1 MNDKIGFFQD
11 DINSKSHIRLMS
23 FMVFW
28 LLTGID
34 YAILFH
40 SYYSD
45 KVWDTIFVWVF
56 LGVNF
61 LFLIAIFYPKYLQ
74 KILELGQAK
83 FQQVKEKI
91 SEKLPSE

>member
-1 MNDKIGFFQD
+1 MENKIGFLD
-11 DINSKSHIRLMS
+11 EDLNSKSHIRVMS

-28 LLTGID
+28 LLVGID

-40 SYYSD
+40 SYYSNRQ
-45 KVWDTIFVWVF
+45 WDTIFIWIF
-56 LGVNF
+56 LGINF

-83 FQQVKEKI
+83 FQQVKDKI
-91 SEKLPSE
+91 SEKLPND